1 MMFVCGLLITI
12 ITQCS
17 DIGSIYIYIYV
28 LCCYLLLC
36 SYATDLVVCSA
47 LGVDMYDCV
56 YPTRTAVSAA
66 YMNMSIY
73 MHINASDIMHINAEF
88 LLGGEGQTLI
98 IFYPSP
104 P

>member
-1 MMFVCGLLITI
+1 MCLGM
-12 ITQCS
+12 
-17 DIGSIYIYIYV
+17 
-28 LCCYLLLC
+28 
-36 SYATDLVVCSA
+36 CSA

-73 MHINASDIMHINAEF
+73 MHINASDIMHINVEF
-88 LLGGEGQTLI
+88 LLEGEGQTLI